1 MKTFD
6 SVLVKIENEIA
17 TVTLNRPGAGNSF
30 DGEFFREVAEA
41 VYMVEAEESVK
52 VILLTGAGKNFS
64 VGGDIQQMADPDF
77 LTYDVSIASGEMS
90 ASVRKCK
97 KPVIAAINGTAAG
110 AGCALALA
118 CDFRIMTEKST
129 LLTAFSNVALCGDTG
144 AIYHLYHLIGLAKT
158 IEMMALSEPIK
169 GEEALRLGLA
179 TKLAGEEA
187 LMAEALKFA
196 EKLKNRPLAAI
207 AMQKKLYWDTF
218 YHDYEAYCREEAE
231 LFVKS
236 AKTEDHVEAV
246 TAFLE
251 KRKPQFKGR

>member
-6 SVLVKIENEIA
+6 SVLINIENHIA

-30 DGEFFREVAEA
+30 DGEFFKEVAEA
-41 VYMVEAEESVK
+41 IYLCEGDENVQ
-52 VILLTGAGKNFS
+52 VILLTGSGRNFS
-64 VGGDIQQMADPDF
+64 VGGDIQQMANPGF
-77 LTYDVSIASGEMS
+77 LNYDVSILSGEMS

-97 KPVIAAINGTAAG
+97 KPVVAVINGVAAG

-118 CDFRIMTEKST
+118 CDFRIMTAKST
-129 LLTAFSNVALCGDTG
+129 LMTAFSNVALCGDTG
-144 AIYHLYHLIGLAKT
+144 AIYHLYHLVGLAKT

-179 TKLAGEEA
+179 TKVVGEEE
-187 LMAEALKFA
+187 LMTEALNFA

-207 AMQKKLYWDTF
+207 AMQKKIYWDTF
-218 YHDYEAYCREEAE
+218 YRDYEAYCRLEAE

-236 AKTEDHVEAV
+236 AKTEDHTEAV
-246 TAFLE
+246 TAFLQ
-251 KRKPQFKGR
+251 KRKPRFKGK